1 MHRLGAWLAMACLVL
16 SMSSCGGGGSSG
28 SVTPPPVTVPTVTA
42 LTEAAAESAI
52 TAAGLTVGTVTMQS
66 SSTVTSGEVISE
78 SPAAGS
84 SVPKGTAVNLV
95 VSSGPVTY
103 AISVSVTGLAAGTS
117 VTVLDNGSDS
127 LTFQSNTTQQFAVQ
141 LVLSATYSV
150 TVGTQ
155 PAVQTCTVAGGSG
168 QVTTSP
174 VAVLVS
180 CVLSPPS
187 TSYPAFTAPYP
198 LVQSGQTPAVVIA
211 SPIIIPVFF
220 TNIPDQ
226 SATVAFLQAL
236 VAAPEWMVLAEYGV
250 GSATV
255 GTPVYLTSA
264 APTTTTTTD
273 INSFVLANAASWAAF
288 NKSQI
293 FVLYYPSTTT
303 ITDDLDYDYHT
314 YAYVS
319 ANQQIVYAVIQGYTL
334 ARGYNQYHELAE
346 ASTDPIIGEGYVGL
360 NHDSL
365 AWSFNEVELA
375 DMCEAF
381 SLYLDPSL
389 NQTMHGIWSD
399 SAVNNTQSPCTSAG
413 SVDLGFG
420 FGAYPVLPDT
430 YLAYVD
436 PVNLNAS
443 VGIAPGASVTIPIN
457 VFSYGPLTA
466 PINVT
471 VNQLN
476 TNSAGTNALTF
487 SLDQNSGLNGS
498 VLHLTITAPQTPLST
513 TTNYAS
519 FLIATILP
527 ASNNNDPGSV
537 FPGLVTNPG
546 ASCSSVGTGSPSDV
560 ETLLYGFA
568 GGTDGFDPS
577 APLVQGSDG
586 DFYGT
591 TLGNYYSPGV
601 GTNQY
606 GSVFKIT
613 PSGTLTALHDF
624 SSTDG
629 ATPYAGLAQGSDGNF
644 YGVTYYGGG
653 SNDGTV
659 FKITPTGTL
668 TTLYSFSGTDGANPL
683 GGLVQGSDG
692 NFYGATWYGANGNG
706 TVFKIT
712 PSGTLTTLYSFS
724 GTDGSGPFGSL
735 VEGSDGNFYGTTG
748 GGGSGNGGTVFK
760 ITPSGTLTTLYSFSG
775 TDGSYP
781 YGGLALGSDGNFYGT
796 TISGGTSNYGTVFNM
811 TPSGTLTT
819 LYSFSGADPYV
830 YGGLVQGSDG
840 NFYGTTYAGG
850 TYGVGTVFSITPSGT
865 LTSLYPFTDSY
876 TSVPDGELPY
886 AGLVQGSSG
895 SFYGTTTYGGGC
907 GAGSIFEIT
916 PASGGSSAP
925 SGAAAV
931 KQRLNKLR
939 IRH

>member
-1 MHRLGAWLAMACLVL
+1 MHRLAARVAMACLVL
-16 SMSSCGGGGSSG
+16 SMSGCGGGGSSG
-28 SVTPPPVTVPTVTA
+28 PSGPPPVAVPNVVGMTQ
-42 LTEAAAESAI
+42 AAATTAI

-66 SSTVTSGEVISE
+66 SSTVASGDVISE
-78 SPAAGS
+78 SPVAGA
-84 SVPKGTAVNLV
+84 SVANGSAVNLV
-95 VSSGPVTY
+95 ISSGPATY
-103 AISVSVTGLAAGTS
+103 PVSVSVTGLAAGTS
-117 VTVLDNGSDS
+117 LTVLDNGTDS
-127 LTFQSNTTQQFAVQ
+127 LTFQSNTTQQFAIQ
-141 LVLSATYSV
+141 LVLNATYSV

-155 PAVQTCTVAGGSG
+155 PAVQACTVAGGSG
-168 QVTTSP
+168 QVTGP
-174 VAVLVS
+174 VAVSVS

-220 TNIPDQ
+220 TNTPDQ
-226 SATVAFLQAL
+226 SATVAYLQAL
-236 VAAPEWMVLAEYGV
+236 FAAPEWSVLSEYGV

-293 FVLYYPSTTT
+293 FVLYYPSATT

-314 YAYVS
+314 YANVS
-319 ANQQIVYAVIQGYTL
+319 ASQQIVYAVIQGYTL
-334 ARGYNQYHELAE
+334 ARGYNEYHELAE

-365 AWSFNEVELA
+365 AWNFNEVELA

-381 SLYLDPSL
+381 SLYFDPSL

-399 SAVNNTQSPCTSAG
+399 SAVNNSQAPCTSAG

-430 YLAYVD
+430 YLAYID

-471 VNQLN
+471 VAQLN
-476 TNSAGTNALTF
+476 TNTAGTNALTF
-487 SLDQNSGLNGS
+487 ALDQDYGLNGS

-519 FLIATILP
+519 FLIATTLP
-527 ASNNNDPGSV
+527 ASNNNNPISV

-546 ASCSSVGTGSPSDV
+546 ASCSSIGTGSSSNV
-560 ETLLYGFA
+560 ETVLYGFA

-586 DFYGT
+586 NFYGT
-591 TLGNYYSPGV
+591 TLGNYYEPGV

-629 ATPYAGLAQGSDGNF
+629 ATAFAGLVQGSDGNF
-644 YGVTYYGGG
+644 YGTTTYGGG

-668 TTLYSFSGTDGANPL
+668 TTLH
-683 GGLVQGSDG
+683 
-692 NFYGATWYGANGNG
+692 
-706 TVFKIT
+706 
-712 PSGTLTTLYSFS
+712 SFS
-724 GTDGSGPFGSL
+724 GTDGSNPYGSL
-735 VEGSDGNFYGTTG
+735 AQGSDGNFYGTTVRGPNGNGTVFEITPGGTLTNLYSFSGGDGSTPVAGLVLGSDGNFYGINSG
-748 GGGSGNGGTVFK
+748 GGASNDGTVFK
-760 ITPSGTLTTLYSFSG
+760 ITTSGALTTLHSFNG
-775 TDGSYP
+775 TDGANP
-781 YGGLALGSDGNFYGT
+781 YASLAQGSDGNFYGT
-796 TISGGTSNYGTVFNM
+796 TIYGGTSNYGTVFKI

-840 NFYGTTYAGG
+840 NFYGTTYLGG
-850 TYGVGTVFSITPSGT
+850 TYDVGTVFSITPSGT
-865 LTSLYPFTDSY
+865 LTSLYSFTDSF
-876 TSVPDGELPY
+876 TSVPDGEAPM

-907 GAGSIFEIT
+907 GGGTIFEIT
-916 PASGGSSAP
+916 PGSGGSSPP
-925 SGAAAV
+925 SGTAAIHP
-931 KQRLNKLR
+931 RLHKIP